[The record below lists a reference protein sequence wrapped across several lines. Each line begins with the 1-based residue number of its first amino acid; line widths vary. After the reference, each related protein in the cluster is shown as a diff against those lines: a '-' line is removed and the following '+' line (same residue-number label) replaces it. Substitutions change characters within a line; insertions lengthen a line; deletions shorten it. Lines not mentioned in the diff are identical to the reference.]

1 MGIVPTSV
9 QLNVTVTVMD
19 QKLLTFLS
27 TCVKDLGNSLI
38 NKHPKTYSNFSF
50 QLV

>member
-1 MGIVPTSV
+1 MGIVPTLV

-27 TCVKDLGNSLI
+27 TCVKDLGN
-38 NKHPKTYSNFSF
+38 
-50 QLV
+50 